1 MEAINEN
8 KNITDVEKTAEELI
22 SSKDGTTT
30 ASTAT
35 ATQYEM
41 VAKPSCK
48 KCYGRGIIG
57 RDVLTGKYYKCKCVK
72 RVKVEKKV
80 V

>member
-1 MEAINEN
+1 MGEINVN
-8 KNITDVEKTAEELI
+8 KTDIEKTAEELI
-22 SSKDGTTT
+22 NSRDGATT

-35 ATQYEM
+35 ASQYEM
-41 VAKPSCK
+41 VAKPNCK

-57 RDVLTGKYYKCKCVK
+57 RDILTNKYWRCKCVK